1 MHDLALVPG
10 VINIVYL
17 IKSSS
22 SLLIVVVSGAS
33 STKVTGICTPG
44 EEDLA
49 VLPMFTV
56 LDAFLHL
63 CASSKLLLDGITC

>member
-1 MHDLALVPG
+1 MHDLALVPR

-33 STKVTGICTPG
+33 STKSDGNLHTWGRGFGST
-44 EEDLA
+44 
-49 VLPMFTV
+49 
-56 LDAFLHL
+56 LDVHRPRCLHL